1 MTHERHE
8 RHERQER
15 QERQERLAELIGAA
29 AYGTVLVLAALA
41 SVGVWQVELG
51 YGLELVAGVGIATW
65 VAHLFAEV
73 LGDHV
78 RRLEPL
84 TVGEVRRS
92 MADGAPIL
100 AAPVLPACA
109 LALGQTDVMA
119 DATARGLAI
128 ALAVAQMLGLGLLA
142 GRVVATRP
150 GGAWLFALATVG
162 IGVGVVGLTVR
173 LGH

>member
-1 MTHERHE
+1 
-8 RHERQER
+8 
-15 QERQERLAELIGAA
+15 
-29 AYGTVLVLAALA
+29 
-41 SVGVWQVELG
+41 
-51 YGLELVAGVGIATW
+51 
-65 VAHLFAEV
+65 
-73 LGDHV
+73 
-78 RRLEPL
+78 
-84 TVGEVRRS
+84 
-92 MADGAPIL
+92 
-100 AAPVLPACA
+100 
-109 LALGQTDVMA
+109 MA